1 MKYIK
6 IFIFYFSLVL
16 LGIFI
21 LNNIELQ
28 KDNKRL
34 TKELQKAYIR
44 DSLYWVHISK
54 CSFISNDQIKVGYD
68 NYLQLIKE

>member
-34 TKELQKAYIR
+34 TKELQKAHIR